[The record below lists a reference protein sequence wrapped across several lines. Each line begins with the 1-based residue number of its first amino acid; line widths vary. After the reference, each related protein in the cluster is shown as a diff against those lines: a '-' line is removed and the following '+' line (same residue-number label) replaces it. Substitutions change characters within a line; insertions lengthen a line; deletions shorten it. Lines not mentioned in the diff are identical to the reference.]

1 MGLTTVVVDDKT
13 VVDVEMGAEM
23 RREDVCELADKEDAL
38 SEVDVGW
45 ERVASIYS

>member
-1 MGLTTVVVDDKT
+1 MGLTVVVDDET
-13 VVDVEMGAEM
+13 DVDVEMEVEM
-23 RREDVCELADKEDAL
+23 KRGDVCELADEEDAL